1 MNGQL
6 ELWHVVLLA
15 LSILGGYWTLTK
27 IIAAQFQRGLDERF
41 AVQERT
47 RADNHLQ
54 TSRRLDSM
62 ESIHREEAL
71 QHREEAVQWQ
81 RVERDMLQMRADMP
95 LHYVRRE
102 DYIRGQSVIEAKLDG
117 LGTKLENAQLR
128 ALNNNA
134 S

>member
-1 MNGQL
+1 MSGQL
-6 ELWHVVLLA
+6 ELWHLVLLA

-27 IIAAQFQRGLDERF
+27 IIAGQFQRGLDERF
-41 AVQERT
+41 AVQERA
-47 RADNHLQ
+47 RADNHGQ

-62 ESIHREEAL
+62 ESIHREEA
-71 QHREEAVQWQ
+71 AQWQ
-81 RVERDMLQMRADMP
+81 RVERDLLQMRADMP

-134 S
+134 P